1 MIVPLWI
8 VFALLTVASRAVS
21 KPYQKYLLEDF
32 EESELL
38 VVRDSVALIFFIP
51 TVLYLLCTSGF
62 SGTAESTA
70 AMLGSGFLN
79 LIGAFVVFASLN
91 RGDAS
96 LVVPIMSFS
105 PVVTALIE
113 PFLREAVIPPTVIFG
128 GVLCSV
134 GAVITSSKGNS
145 VRNLFEE
152 SDKVAI
158 ILAVS
163 ANFIFGLTSILDA
176 ISTSVINPFI
186 SSSVIVLFVWSG
198 SLLRMVY
205 FGSKNSDERKS
216 RLLRMLRRDKGILG
230 ILQFVGLSLT
240 FLTFSTSPSAAQ
252 ASVLFKLSIVFVVI
266 FGYLK
271 LDEGYFVRR
280 LLGAVMISV
289 GSSLAVI

>member
-1 MIVPLWI
+1 MIVPLWV
-8 VFALLTVASRAVS
+8 VFALLTVLSRAVS

-32 EESELL
+32 EESEVL
-38 VVRDSVALIFFIP
+38 VVRDSVALVFFIP
-51 TVLYLLCTSGF
+51 TVLYLLYTSGF
-62 SGTAESTA
+62 SGGTESTV

-96 LVVPIMSFS
+96 LVVPIMSFG

-113 PFLREAVIPPTVIFG
+113 PFLREAVIPPTVILG
-128 GVLCSV
+128 GILCGV
-134 GAVITSSKGNS
+134 GAVATSSKGNS
-145 VRNLFEE
+145 VRNLFRE

-158 ILAVS
+158 ILAIS
-163 ANFIFGLTSILDA
+163 ANFIFGITSILDA
-176 ISTSVINPFI
+176 ISTSEIDPFI
-186 SSSVIVLFVWSG
+186 SSSVIVLFIWSG
-198 SLLRMVY
+198 SLLRMAY
-205 FGSKNSDERKS
+205 FESTDSDERRS
-216 RLLRMLRRDKGILG
+216 RLLRMLRRDKGVLG

-252 ASVLFKLSIVFVVI
+252 ASVLFKLNIVFVVI

-271 LDEGYFVRR
+271 LNEGYFARR
-280 LLGAVMISV
+280 LFGAILISV